1 MFFEQNAF
9 RTRFSDLID
18 QNNYNSNWKKKMRFR
33 NMLEKLEK

>member
-18 QNNYNSNWKKKMRFR
+18 QNNYNSNWKKKYW
-33 NMLEKLEK
+33 NLETYKKS